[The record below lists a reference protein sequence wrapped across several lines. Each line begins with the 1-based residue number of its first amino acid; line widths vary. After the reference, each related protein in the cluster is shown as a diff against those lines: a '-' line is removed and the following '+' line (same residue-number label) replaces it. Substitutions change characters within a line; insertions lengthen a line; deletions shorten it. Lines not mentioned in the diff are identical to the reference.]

1 MKLLK
6 ALDVEDWKRG
16 VALVI
21 LYAYGY
27 QLCAWP
33 LLCWAITLL
42 IAFTGMALPVPPI
55 VPWEILMSGTTTL
68 ATIGGI
74 QGWRERA
81 DPHQQRGGD
90 GTAARPPAAS

>member
-1 MKLLK
+1 LSTLL
-6 ALDVEDWKRG
+6 ARLDVEDWKRG

-33 LLCWAITLL
+33 LLAWGTTLVT
-42 IAFTGMALPVPPI
+42 AFTAYALPVPPI

-74 QGWRERA
+74 QTWRERVQHDA
-81 DPHQQRGGD
+81 HDP
-90 GTAARPPAAS
+90 AKP

>member
-1 MKLLK
+1 MKILK
-6 ALDVEDWKRG
+6 ALDVEDWKRS

-33 LLCWAITLL
+33 LLAWGTTLVT
-42 IAFTGMALPVPPI
+42 AFTSYALPVPPI

-74 QGWRERA
+74 QTWRERQE
-81 DPHQQRGGD
+81 HSE
-90 GTAARPPAAS
+90 PAKA

>member
-1 MKLLK
+1 MSRVLA
-6 ALDVEDWKRG
+6 ALAVDDWKRG

-33 LLCWAITLL
+33 LLSWGTTLL
-42 IAFTGMALPVPPI
+42 AALTGHALPVPPI

-74 QGWRERA
+74 QTWRERTHA
-81 DPHQQRGGD
+81 GAPPVEG
-90 GTAARPPAAS
+90 AA